1 MESLLLGTLGYL
13 GSTQSNEQPIKAND
27 ELDNYYSTNLENNIH
42 RIDIN
47 QANSL
52 SKNPDFYQQFD
63 SLKFDNVGRPSCI
76 NESTTKRSGFDF
88 NLQRDLDFKNG
99 YSNFQD
105 KNMHYGVVSM
115 ENFTH
120 NNMVPYTKRRDV
132 KLNLNNN
139 ASLKYEKHTGNNK
152 FWKNKKET
160 EPFFEPF
167 RDLTYTNG
175 VPAFS
180 GEIKNRYVP
189 SSKNNHGNLPFQSD
203 IRVLPG
209 MADQV
214 AAPYPVVRVNPRN
227 IDELRSDV
235 NQKVTYINKPL
246 ETIKKGEMRGIDPNI
261 TKYKLPNYREV
272 TTNNLVQNYGP
283 NSSGAMKVRS
293 KVIGVESQRG
303 ENDTYY
309 TGPANDSNQGNLPD
323 VQAVYFN
330 ESKKENYL
338 NDNTHAVTGVNIRP
352 VMTNVD
358 SYTNYET
365 ERVTTSKD
373 LRASGLSNTN
383 HASYHIDRKAIA
395 NTTIKE
401 NTINK
406 PLVSNINSTFQNAHV
421 NYTDDAKNTVRQTTI
436 DKPLVSNINSTFQN
450 AHVNYTDDAKN
461 TVRQTTI
468 DKPLVSNVNS
478 TFQNAHVN
486 YTDDAKKTVRQTT
499 IDKPLVSNVN
509 STFQN
514 AHVKNNDQARETIKQ
529 TTIDKLET
537 ANISSIK
544 QYIYSNLNDEARK
557 TIKETNIDKPTVSN
571 ISSNYE
577 NIYIKNNDI
586 AKPTMKQNTVIIMKN
601 TNITPIQQNIH
612 VQNNDQAKPTIKQST
627 IIKKS
632 SVNIV
637 PMQQNIHVQNNDQ
650 ARETIKQTTE
660 NNNYISNTSTDVK
673 GVYSNITDIAK
684 DTIKQTTENNKY
696 ISNTS
701 TDVKGVYSN
710 VTDTA
715 RDTIKQT
722 TENNKYISNTSTD
735 VKGVYSNVTD
745 IARDTIKQT
754 TENNNYIS
762 NTSTDVKG
770 VYSNVTDSA
779 KDTIKQSTINN
790 DYISNTTTEV
800 KGVYSNVTD
809 DAKSTIKQ
817 TTINKDYIS
826 NTIHEV
832 KGTYKNITDDI
843 KKTIKETTLSAVPV
857 KNIVSQISTVYAKND
872 EEARPTIKETVL
884 HESRTNVSDTYQSN
898 WIMDKNNEA
907 RTTIKESTLIT
918 DHNGSA
924 QSYVKLPKSEQAEK
938 NMTIDERREITANF
952 NRPSNAK
959 SDQIR
964 GDINRD
970 TVKFNERKQLFG
982 YVSIPSMNLDYTIT
996 PFAKVHTDRKTDI
1009 NDSNDY
1015 RLDSIFIDTL
1025 KDNPLVNDIYHQKN
1039 YNFNS

>member
-13 GSTQSNEQPIKAND
+13 GSNYSNEVQLETND
-27 ELDNYYSTNLENNIH
+27 ELDNFYSTNLENNIH
-42 RIDIN
+42 KIDIN

-52 SKNPDFYQQFD
+52 SKNPEFYQQFD
-63 SLKFDNVGRPSCI
+63 SLKFDNIGKPSCI
-76 NESTTKRSGFDF
+76 NESNIKKSGYDF

-132 KLNLNNN
+132 NLNLNNN
-139 ASLKYEKHTGNNK
+139 ACLKYEKHTGNNK

-160 EPFFEPF
+160 EAFFEPF

-180 GEIKNRYVP
+180 EEIKNRYIP
-189 SSKNNHGNLPFQSD
+189 NSKNNFGNLPFQTD
-203 IRVLPG
+203 VRVLPG
-209 MADQV
+209 MDDSI
-214 AAPYPVVRVNPRN
+214 AAPYPVVRINPRN
-227 IDELRSDV
+227 IDELRSDI

-246 ETIKKGEMRGIDPNI
+246 ETIKKGELRGIDPNI

-283 NSSGAMKVRS
+283 NSSGAMRVRS
-293 KVIGVESQRG
+293 KAIIMESQRG
-303 ENDTYY
+303 EDDTYY

-323 VQAVYFN
+323 IEAIYFN
-330 ESKKENYL
+330 ESKRENYL
-338 NDNTHAVTGVNIRP
+338 NDNTHAITGVNIRP

-365 ERVTTSKD
+365 ERVTTSKE
-373 LRASGLSNTN
+373 LRASGLANNNQS
-383 HASYHIDRKAIA
+383 SYHIDRKAIA
-395 NTTIKE
+395 NRTIKE
-401 NTINK
+401 NTLNKPLVSNVNSSFQNAHVTYTDDAKNTVRQLTINK
-406 PLVSNINSTFQNAHV
+406 PLVSNINSSFQNAHV
-421 NYTDDAKNTVRQTTI
+421 T
-436 DKPLVSNINSTFQN
+436 
-450 AHVNYTDDAKN
+450 YTDDAKN

-478 TFQNAHVN
+478 SFQNAHVT
-486 YTDDAKKTVRQTT
+486 YTDDAKNTVRQTT
-499 IDKPLVSNVN
+499 INKPSISNIN
-509 STFQN
+509 SSFQN
-514 AHVKNNDQARETIKQ
+514 IHIKNNDQAKETIKQ
-529 TTIDKLET
+529 TTINKLET

-544 QYIYSNLNDEARK
+544 QYIYSNLNDEAKR
-557 TIKETNIDKPTVSN
+557 TIKETNIDKPNIIN

-577 NIYIKNNDI
+577 NIYVKNNDI
-586 AKPTMKQNTVIIMKN
+586 AKPTIKQNTVIKMTN

-627 IIKKS
+627 IIKKL
-632 SVNIV
+632 SVNIA
-637 PMQQNIHVQNNDQ
+637 PTQQNVYIQNNDQ
-650 ARETIKQTTE
+650 AKETIKQTTE
-660 NNNYISNTSTDVK
+660 NNNYISNTTTDVK
-673 GVYSNITDIAK
+673 GVYCNVTDDAK
-684 DTIKQTTENNKY
+684 DTIKQTT
-696 ISNTS
+696 I
-701 TDVKGVYSN
+701 
-710 VTDTA
+710 
-715 RDTIKQT
+715 
-722 TENNKYISNTSTD
+722 
-735 VKGVYSNVTD
+735 
-745 IARDTIKQT
+745 
-754 TENNNYIS
+754 NNNYIS
-762 NTSTDVKG
+762 NT
-770 VYSNVTDSA
+770 N
-779 KDTIKQSTINN
+779 
-790 DYISNTTTEV
+790 
-800 KGVYSNVTD
+800 
-809 DAKSTIKQ
+809 
-817 TTINKDYIS
+817 
-826 NTIHEV
+826 HEV
-832 KGTYKNITDDI
+832 KGTYKNVTDNI
-843 KKTIKETTLSAVPV
+843 KKTIKETTLSSVPV
-857 KNIVSQISTVYAKND
+857 KNIVSQISTIYAKTD
-872 EEARPTIKETVL
+872 EEARPTIKETIL

-938 NMTIDERREITANF
+938 NMTIDERREITAKF
-952 NRPSNAK
+952 NRPSNPK

-996 PFAKVHTDRKTDI
+996 PFAKVYTDKKTDI

-1015 RLDSIFIDTL
+1015 RMDPIFINTL
-1025 KDNPLVNDIYHQKN
+1025 NENPLVNDIYHQKN
-1039 YNFNS
+1039 YNFNN